1 MDTRLAGLVFAGNP
15 VFWLVSVTFLRYFA
29 QIVRGDWLVS
39 FAVLL
44 GFYITLHAVDKIQ
57 F

>member
-1 MDTRLAGLVFAGNP
+1 LSGLEFAGNP

-29 QIVRGDWLVS
+29 RVVGGDWLVS

-44 GFYITLHAVDKIQ
+44 GFCITLHAVDKI
-57 F
+57 